1 MALVPLYRR
10 HSLGLAAIHADLENH
25 AAAQEEV
32 LTGTPGSVIVRQNAS
47 GSTFYVRQHY
57 DALRAKRDRYIAGP
71 VGSAE
76 ADALAA
82 RWRERIAD
90 ANDVI
95 RSAKMLLREGYLGLE
110 PKPFAAIAPLVDHG
124 LFRAGAVLVGSHAF
138 ASIANKLGIRVS
150 AFPTEDIDIAR
161 PQPLKLAASAPGGF
175 LGLLKASG
183 IAFVA
188 VPDFDPRTPSTKFKE
203 AGRSRFSVDLL
214 APAGGRE
221 VSIREVPELDAHATA
236 LPHLGYLTA
245 VTQPGIVLSHHGVAA
260 VRIPVPERYAIHK
273 LVVSELRVGRSAK
286 SAKDL
291 RQAAILLAASAE
303 LFPGSVS
310 EAWEALATS
319 ARRPAKAGLAKVLA
333 SLAVHPKAL
342 EELAALA

>member
-1 MALVPLYRR
+1 MALTPLYRR

-25 AAAQEEV
+25 AAAQPEV
-32 LTGTPGSVIVRQNAS
+32 LTGTPGSVIVRRNAS
-47 GSTFYVRQHY
+47 GTSFYVRQHY
-57 DALRAKRDRYIAGP
+57 DALRTKRDRYLAGP

-76 ADALAA
+76 ADALAE
-82 RWRERIAD
+82 RWRERIAE

-95 RSAKMLLREGYLGLE
+95 RSSKMLLREGYLGLE
-110 PKPFAAIAPLVDHG
+110 PKPFAAISPLVDHG

-138 ASIANKLGIRVS
+138 GAIANKLGIRVS

-161 PQPLKLAASAPGGF
+161 PQPLKLAVAPPDGF
-175 LGLLKASG
+175 LGLLKTSG

-188 VPDFDPRTPSTKFKE
+188 VPEFDPRTPSTKFKE
-203 AGRSRFSVDLL
+203 AGRSRFQVDLL
-214 APAGGRE
+214 APAAGRE

-245 VTQPGIVLSHHGVAA
+245 LSQPGIVISHHGVAA
-260 VRIPVPERYAIHK
+260 VRIPLPERFAIHK
-273 LVVSELRVGRSAK
+273 LAVSELRTGRSAK

-310 EAWEALATS
+310 EAWGALTPG
-319 ARRPAKAGLAKVLA
+319 ARRPSKAGLAKAL
-333 SLAVHPKAL
+333 SMLSVHPKAL
-342 EELAALA
+342 EELSALA